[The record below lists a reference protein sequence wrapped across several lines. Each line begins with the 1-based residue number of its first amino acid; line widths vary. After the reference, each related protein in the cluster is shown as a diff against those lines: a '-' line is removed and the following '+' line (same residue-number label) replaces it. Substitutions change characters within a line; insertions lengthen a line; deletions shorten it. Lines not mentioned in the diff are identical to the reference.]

1 MSLEELYDAYF
12 AFRFCLCEIKQ
23 YLFSLGLFH
32 WMSSR
37 FLREITNSQISL
49 FHDWIIFQPYG
60 VSLFVCLFL
69 NNVQELLL
77 ALHTGHI
84 PDTTWRMIQNARS
97 NLGQPCAKSTT
108 PTHCTMLSHMYLPY
122 ILFQFFCVW
131 MNKNIGCF
139 HRSDQT
145 ETARTCIA

>member
-1 MSLEELYDAYF
+1 MMLILLLDFTYVRSNNICFPQAYFIEYLPGSSVRSQIVGFPCFMTELY
-12 AFRFCLCEIKQ
+12 
-23 YLFSLGLFH
+23 SNP
-32 WMSSR
+32 M
-37 FLREITNSQISL
+37 
-49 FHDWIIFQPYG
+49 G

-77 ALHTGHI
+77 ALHMGHI
-84 PDTTWRMIQNARS
+84 PGTTWRTIQNARS
-97 NLGQPCAKSTT
+97 NLGQPCAKSPIPT
-108 PTHCTMLSHMYLPY
+108 PCMMLSHMYLPY

-131 MNKNIGCF
+131 MNKNIGYF